1 VFRVTLYKRKS
12 LNLRIILIN
21 SHDNSQVEGSG
32 TTLPAVT
39 MTAVDLAEHQ
49 LSPLFMYILKERLE
63 RYHQKHVVMPSL
75 QISTANGKKFFPLG
89 L

>member
-1 VFRVTLYKRKS
+1 
-12 LNLRIILIN
+12 
-21 SHDNSQVEGSG
+21 
-32 TTLPAVT
+32 